1 LRFAALHATKPSVIF
16 VNSINPILAAFC
28 ALFLSGQQPLGAQ
41 DIDPAT
47 GNAQPYPGTPVTGYK
62 LAWSD
67 EFNGTVLD
75 TAKWNYR
82 TDTRFWSLQ
91 RAANVRVASGSL
103 YLDLKKET
111 FGTTSYT
118 GGGVISK
125 KLFRYGYY
133 EARMKVPPGAGWH
146 SSFWMMK
153 YNRPATD
160 TVSIELDPI
169 ENDSITPLK
178 YGVNTHRHLPTPHLT
193 YGNKN
198 VTTPSLSANY
208 HVFGCEFT
216 PTLIRYFFEG
226 DVVQTVNAS
235 QFPHNDL
242 NIWLTSIAAPLGGT
256 TRVDDTKLPAAALYD
271 YARFFAPRA
280 TASVNVTAPG
290 SAGVTLASTNHS
302 LRVAANASSS
312 DPALTPSVLWS
323 KFSGPGDVTF
333 ADPENLT
340 TTASFSAPG
349 TYLLHCTAT
358 VDGNPTSTRVPVA
371 VDAPLPGLFRQS
383 FDGYTHTATFIRSD
397 NPAWNSGA
405 RDQIIVGRWNNLPM
419 RLLFSYDLIGL
430 PADATIEDATFE
442 LWTDSG
448 AGTGTVGALQLRP
461 LLGNPTE
468 GTGTGLSVTDG
479 AGSGTTWQSRTGGTA
494 APDVWTTAGAD
505 FGPEILSTAPGFNA
519 TLLDH
524 PIVFPGSPTFIA
536 LAENARSTATPLKLL
551 VLAPSTESGTANS
564 ISRIVSD
571 DHPDADHRP
580 QLTVYYRGNYAPA
593 PSTGTP
599 FSAVAGLQT
608 ALPGS
613 AVRASSVRWSRLSGP
628 APVTF
633 ANANLAATAA
643 TFPVP
648 GAYVLQLTAT
658 NNLAE
663 TSVPLVVTVVPPPT
677 AYESWRALHFG
688 PAPDPADAG
697 DLADPDKDGLANFL
711 EFATGSLP
719 KSPDGSATHVTKTS
733 DTLGFTYRRSHGAV
747 ADGVEFRV
755 EWSST
760 LSGGWSDTGI
770 TQAPVTG
777 TDTGVSTLWEAT
789 LPAGSERRF
798 VRLKTTSAS
807 P

>member
-1 LRFAALHATKPSVIF
+1 M
-16 VNSINPILAAFC
+16 NSINPILAAFC
-28 ALFLSGQQPLGAQ
+28 ALFQSGHQPLRAQ
-41 DIDPAT
+41 DIDPET

-67 EFNGTVLD
+67 EFNGSTLD

-91 RAANVRVASGSL
+91 RAANVRVSSGSL

-111 FGTTSYT
+111 FGSTSYT

-133 EARMKVPPGAGWH
+133 EARMKVPPGSGWH

-153 YNRPATD
+153 ANRPATD
-160 TVSIELDPI
+160 TVAIELDVI
-169 ENDSITPLK
+169 ENDSVTPLK

-198 VTTPSLSANY
+198 VVTPSLSANY

-216 PTLIRYFFEG
+216 PSLIRYFFEG
-226 DVVQTVNAS
+226 NVVQTVNAT

-256 TRVDDTKLPAAALYD
+256 TSVDDTQLPAAALYD

-302 LRVAANASSS
+302 LRITANAASS
-312 DPALTPSVLWS
+312 DPALTPSILWS

-333 ADPENLT
+333 ADPTNLT
-340 TTASFSAPG
+340 TTASFSSAG
-349 TYLLHCTAT
+349 TYLLQCTAT
-358 VDGNPTSTRVPVA
+358 VDGNPTSARMPVA
-371 VDAPLPGLFRQS
+371 VDAPLPAMFRQS
-383 FDGYTHTATFIRSD
+383 FDGYTHTATFIRGDS
-397 NPAWNSGA
+397 PAWNSGA
-405 RDQIIVGRWNNLPM
+405 RDQIIVGRWGDEAM
-419 RLLFSYDLIGL
+419 RLLFSYDLTGL
-430 PADATIEDATFE
+430 PADSTIEDATFE

-448 AGTGTVGALQLRP
+448 GGTGTVGDPELRP
-461 LLGNPTE
+461 LIAKPTE
-468 GTGTGLSVTDG
+468 GTGTGTNAADG
-479 AGSGTTWQSRTGGTA
+479 AGSGTTWVSRTGGSA
-494 APDVWTTAGAD
+494 VPGLWATAGAD
-505 FGPEILSTAPGFNA
+505 FGPEVLSTAPGFDA
-519 TLLDH
+519 TLQGH
-524 PIVFPGSPTFIA
+524 PIVFPSSTTFTT
-536 LAENARSTATPLKLL
+536 LAENARSTATPLNLL
-551 VLAPSTESGTANS
+551 VLAPTTESGTANS

-571 DHPDADHRP
+571 DNLDADHRP

-593 PSTGTP
+593 PSTGASL
-599 FSAVAGLQT
+599 SAVAALPT

-613 AVRASSVRWSRLSGP
+613 AVHANSTRWTRLSGP

-633 ANANLAATAA
+633 ANANLASTTA

-663 TSVPLVVTVVPPPT
+663 TSAPIAVTVVPPPT
-677 AYESWRALHFG
+677 AFDSWLALHFG
-688 PAPDPADAG
+688 PAPDPADAD
-697 DLADPDKDGLANFL
+697 DLADPDHDQLPNL
-711 EFATGSLP
+711 IEFATGSNP
-719 KSPDGSATHVTKTS
+719 TAPNKTPVS
-733 DTLGFTYRRSHGAV
+733 LTNQETVLELVYPQSHAAL
-747 ADGVEFRV
+747 ADGTTFQV
-755 EWSST
+755 EWSDLLAS
-760 LSGGWSDTGI
+760 GWSAAGVNQSAIPESDTDVAKFWKA
-770 TQAPVTG
+770 TVPKG
-777 TDTGVSTLWEAT
+777 TNGT
-789 LPAGSERRF
+789 RF
-798 VRLKTTSAS
+798 LRLRIRK

>member
-1 LRFAALHATKPSVIF
+1 MLR
-16 VNSINPILAAFC
+16 
-28 ALFLSGQQPLGAQ
+28 AQ
-41 DIDPAT
+41 DIDPDS

-67 EFNGTVLD
+67 EFNGPALD
-75 TAKWNYR
+75 TTKWNYR

-91 RAANVRVASGSL
+91 RAANVRVSNGSL

-133 EARMKVPPGAGWH
+133 EARMKVPPGSGWH

-153 YNRPATD
+153 ANRPATD
-160 TVSIELDPI
+160 TVSIELDAI
-169 ENDSITPLK
+169 ENDSVTPLK

-198 VTTPSLSANY
+198 VVTPSLSADY

-216 PTLIRYFFEG
+216 PTLIRYFFQG
-226 DVVQTVNAS
+226 NVVQTVNAT

-256 TRVDDTKLPAAALYD
+256 TSVDDTKLPAAALYD
-271 YARFFAPRA
+271 YARFFAPGA

-290 SAGVTLASTNHS
+290 SAGVTLASTHHA
-302 LRVAANASSS
+302 LRIAANASSS
-312 DPALTPSVLWS
+312 DPTLTPSILWS

-333 ADPENLT
+333 ADPADRT
-340 TTASFSAPG
+340 TTASFSSPG
-349 TYLLHCTAT
+349 TYLLQCTAT
-358 VDGNPTSTRVPVA
+358 VDGNPTSARVPVA
-371 VDAPLPGLFRQS
+371 VDAPLPAMFRQS

-419 RLLFSYDLIGL
+419 RLLFSYDLTGL

-448 AGTGTVGALQLRP
+448 GGTGTVGDLELRP
-461 LLGNPTE
+461 LLAKPTE
-468 GTGTGLSVTDG
+468 GIGTGTSATDG

-494 APDVWTTAGAD
+494 TPDLWTTAGAD
-505 FGPEILSTAPGFNA
+505 IGPEVLSTAPGFDA
-519 TLLDH
+519 TLQGH
-524 PIVFPGSPTFIA
+524 PIVFPRSTTFTA
-536 LAENARSTATPLKLL
+536 LAENARSTATPLNLL

-571 DHPDADHRP
+571 DNLDADHRP

-593 PSTGTP
+593 PTTGLSL
-599 FSAVAGLQT
+599 SAVATLPT

-613 AVRASSVRWSRLSGP
+613 AVHANSTRWTRLSGP

-633 ANANLAATAA
+633 ADANLASTTA

-648 GAYVLQLTAT
+648 GVYLLQLTAT

-663 TSVPLVVTVVPPPT
+663 TSAPIAVTVVPPP
-677 AYESWRALHFG
+677 AAFDSWLALHFG
-688 PAPDPADAG
+688 PAPDPADA
-697 DLADPDKDGLANFL
+697 DELADPDHDDLPNL
-711 EFATGSLP
+711 IEFATGSNP
-719 KSPDGSATHVTKTS
+719 TAPNKTPVS
-733 DTLGFTYRRSHGAV
+733 LTNHEAVLELVYPQSHAAV
-747 ADGVEFRV
+747 AEGTTFQV
-755 EWSST
+755 EWSD
-760 LSGGWSDTGI
+760 LLAGGWST
-770 TQAPVTG
+770 A
-777 TDTGVSTLWEAT
+777 GVSQSAIPESDTDVARSWKAT
-789 LPAGSERRF
+789 VPKGTNGTRF
-798 VRLKTTSAS
+798 LRLRIRK